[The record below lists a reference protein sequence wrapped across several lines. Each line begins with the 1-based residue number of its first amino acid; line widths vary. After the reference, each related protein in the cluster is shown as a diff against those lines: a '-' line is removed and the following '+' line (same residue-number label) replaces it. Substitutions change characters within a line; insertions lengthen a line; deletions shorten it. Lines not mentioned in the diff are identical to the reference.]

1 MWNYKTSF
9 HKFSAMTQWTF
20 IQFIYQQMKVTILSL
35 LSELQ
40 LQLVL
45 NYQHKNVHPSR
56 ALLQVK
62 ETGIMNQQVRTD
74 CPTDL
79 V

>member
-1 MWNYKTSF
+1 MYMWNYKTSF

-20 IQFIYQQMKVTILSL
+20 IQFIYQQMKITILSS

-45 NYQHKNVHPSR
+45 NYQHKKCTSKSCL
-56 ALLQVK
+56 A
-62 ETGIMNQQVRTD
+62 TGKRNGNYE
-74 CPTDL
+74 PAGEN
-79 V
+79 